1 MILSRLVEWVE
12 LLTVLGVD
20 KIFVYNLEVH
30 PNIVKVKLGGSPKYN
45 QGKTWSFTHFR
56 LT

>member
-30 PNIVKVKLGGSPKYN
+30 PNIVKVKLGGSPKYD
-45 QGKTWSFTHFR
+45 QGIR
-56 LT
+56 LIDSKENH